1 MFEFLKRKKH
11 NELENSLKEFNL
23 SAKKNHEPNRNSSAH
38 QKDTH
43 SRAKSSSLYD
53 DIVIEEHAT
62 IPIVSV
68 KKNKFS
74 HTASITPR
82 KITFAND

>member
-1 MFEFLKRKKH
+1 M
-11 NELENSLKEFNL
+11 S
-23 SAKKNHEPNRNSSAH
+23 RNSSAH
-38 QKDTH
+38 KKDTH

-62 IPIVSV
+62 MPIVSV

-74 HTASITPR
+74 HTASSITPR
-82 KITFAND
+82 KITFANE